1 MDNDSATSTSR
12 LDLQAAKR
20 ELLARLLKKEGID
33 LHDSHKIYPGQGDNN
48 NPLSFTQERLWFL
61 DQLEPGN
68 SVYNIGRAQRLV
80 GPLDLVILT
89 QSINEIVRRHE
100 ILRTTFACVDGVPSQ
115 VAAPTF
121 ALAVPVVNLRDLPP
135 SAQKGEIS
143 RIAVEEAQF
152 RFNLAMG
159 PLLRAKLLQ
168 LGGERHVLLLT
179 THQIVCD
186 GWSIGVFFR
195 ELSNLYQS
203 YSSGNSS
210 MLEDLPIQYADFAAW
225 QRQWLQGEVLETQI
239 SYWQKQLGDSLPI
252 LGISTDRPRP
262 AVQRF
267 RGARE
272 PVLLSKDLAKGVR
285 IFSQRAGVTSFMI
298 LLAVFKTLLYRY
310 TGQENLLVGCPF
322 AGRDHLETE
331 NLIGSFVNTLV
342 LRTNLNGDLPFSELL
357 SRVRDT
363 CLGAFAHQDLPFE
376 KLVMTFEGKRDLS
389 RNPLFQAMFAFQNRS
404 VASLNLPA
412 LTSEPIEVDT
422 KTSKFDFTLSLTDRG
437 NDLAGFFEYNTDLFN
452 RSTIERMIGYFRML
466 LEGILADSNKPIST
480 LTLLTEEEHH
490 QLVVKWNET
499 EADYPKYSCIHELF
513 EVQVERTSSAVA
525 VQFEGKWLTYR
536 ELNTRANQLAHY
548 LRRLGV
554 GPEKLVGI
562 CVERSTEMVVG
573 LLGILKAGGAYV
585 PLDPSYPEERL
596 KFMLEDSQVGVLLTQ
611 AQVIEDR
618 GWRMEDGDSRSSV
631 LDPQLKVVRLDRDAT
646 EIEQQSTYN
655 LNIRIGSEHLAYV
668 IYTSG
673 STGQPKGVQ
682 VSHRSIVNCLQA
694 IARQL
699 GFTKRDILLGV
710 TTISFDIAGLE
721 IYLPILLGG
730 KLVLASREDTIDGR
744 ELLGRLA
751 ESSATAMQATP
762 STWRMLLDAGWKG
775 ARDFKILC
783 GGETLSR
790 DLANRL
796 LGCGTL
802 WNLYGPTEST
812 IWSTIQKV
820 EPGEGS
826 VPIGRPIAN
835 TQIYILD
842 SHHQPVPIGISGDLY
857 IGGDGLARGYL
868 NRPELT
874 LEKFIPNTFND
885 NLNSRLYRTG
895 DRVKYL
901 ADGTIEFLGRM
912 DNQVKLRGH
921 RIELG
926 EIEATLI
933 QHPAVKDSV
942 VVVSAGDSLADQ
954 SLIAYVVA
962 KQQMAPSVAELR
974 AYLKERL
981 PDYMIPSLFV
991 ILDALPLTPN
1001 GKIDRNGLRPP
1012 DRSRSELAKAFVE
1025 PHSDLEE
1032 LVAQVWREV
1041 LKLDEIG
1048 IHDNFFELGGHSLL
1062 ATRVVARLR
1071 ANFNIDLPLRKL
1083 FELPTVARLAGHIE
1097 TLRRHERG
1105 VRVPPVLPVPR
1116 NRPIPLS
1123 FSQRRLWFLEKLDPG
1138 LVGYNM
1144 PATFEIKGVL
1154 DVSVLERALND
1165 IIARHESLRTRIV
1178 EVDGHPYQEVVA
1190 ALNFALPVI
1199 ELTYLS
1205 QPLAS
1210 IEVERIA
1217 AEDARAPF
1225 NLGAAPLMR
1234 AKILRLSE
1242 NHHVFILN
1250 FHHIVSDGS
1259 SVVVLFEEL
1268 ALLYGSFLEGKPSP
1282 LAPLAVQFADYS
1294 FWQNEILQSPE
1305 ISLQLQYWRNQLRMC
1320 QPLLNLPTDYRRTS
1334 VTSYLGA
1341 KQSVVLSDE
1350 LTKRLREM
1358 SLQEGATMFM
1368 ILLAGFYLLLSRHS
1382 GQRDLIVGA
1391 TVAGRN
1397 HPEIERLIG
1406 FFINVLPFRVEIP
1419 ADITFQKF
1427 VQQVRETCLDA
1438 YTHQDLPFERIV
1450 EEIKPEREL
1459 GRQPLVQVLFNLADI
1474 AERFLI
1480 LPGCEVVKLASFA
1493 LAAKYEL
1500 ALSAPEIDG
1509 KIQLNIVYNT
1519 ELFCESRIVSMLR
1532 ELEFLLSQVAAN
1544 PTERVDRL
1552 SLLAPFSQSMLPDP
1566 RSALGDAW
1574 HGPIYDKVA
1583 SHGISAPNQLAVI
1596 DMIGHWS
1603 YREIDNCSLRFVADL
1618 MDREIQAGDLV
1629 VVYAHRSGP
1638 LVPILLGILRAGAV
1652 FVILDPAYPPARLI
1666 DLLRIARPK
1675 GWIQMAAAGKLSAEV
1690 ADYLPTLDLR
1700 CQWVVPS
1707 SKDDLSELLL
1717 ATPIPQAVSVS
1728 ADAPAYVAFT
1738 SGTTGQPKGVL
1749 CRHGSM
1755 THFLPWQEKKF
1766 DLGPT
1771 DRFCVLSGL
1780 AYNYLQREIFTALWV
1795 GATVYMPPP
1804 EILQSPNALLD
1815 WLQQNEI
1822 TILHLT
1828 PALGQFLGMS
1838 TTARLLSVRR
1848 IFCGG
1853 DVLTKHTLATL
1864 RKFAP
1869 NAKITNL
1876 YGATETQRAS
1886 GYFEVPESMLSEN
1899 SNVKEI
1905 VPLGRGVE
1913 DVQLL
1918 LLTLSGKLAGIG
1930 EIGELFVRSPHLA
1943 AGYINDEQLTR
1954 ERFLVN
1960 PFATTETDRMFRTG
1974 EIGRYMP
1981 DGDVER
1987 VGRNDRRVNIRGFRV
2002 ELEEI
2007 EVILKQH
2014 PTVIDVAVMMHGFGT
2029 SAPGKQGSEASDP
2042 KLDHQLVAYIVS
2054 NEEDSQSLRD
2064 LLYSYIS
2071 ARLPGHMVP
2080 LRFVVLQRLP
2090 LNPNGK
2096 VDYRALS
2103 EIQLVQTEP
2112 SIASIAPRNAVEAQ
2126 LCNIL
2131 AQVLGQTTIG
2141 MDDNFFRLGGHSL
2154 LAVQAVVRIQESFGI
2169 TIDLRLFLDAP
2180 TIARLAQEIEVRL
2193 RAKSAALNEEDIER
2207 EEIEL

>member
-1 MDNDSATSTSR
+1 MDNDSATSASR
-12 LDLQAAKR
+12 IGLQTAKR

-33 LHDSHKIYPGQGDNN
+33 LRNSHKIYPGQGYNN
-48 NPLSFTQERLWFL
+48 CPLSFTQERLWFL
-61 DQLEPGN
+61 EQLEPGN
-68 SVYNIGRAQRLV
+68 SVYNICRAQRLT
-80 GPLDLVILT
+80 GPLDVVILT

-100 ILRTTFACVDGVPSQ
+100 ILRTSFPCVDGVPSQ
-115 VAAPTF
+115 VTAPTF
-121 ALAVPVVNLRDLPP
+121 TLAVPVVNLQELPP
-135 SAQKGEIS
+135 SVQRGEMS
-143 RIAVEEAQF
+143 RIVIEETQ
-152 RFNLAMG
+152 RTFNLAMG
-159 PLLRAKLLQ
+159 PLIRAKLLQ
-168 LGGERHVLLLT
+168 LGEERHVLLLT

-195 ELSNLYQS
+195 ELSHLYQS

-210 MLEDLPIQYADFAAW
+210 RLEDLPIQYADFAAW
-225 QRQWLQGEVLETQI
+225 QRQWFQGEVLETQI
-239 SYWQKQLGDSLPI
+239 SYWQQQLGQTLPT
-252 LGISTDRPRP
+252 LEISTDRPRP
-262 AVQRF
+262 AVQSF

-272 PVLLSKDLAKGVR
+272 PVLLSEDLAQGVR
-285 IFSQRAGVTSFMI
+285 ILSQRAGITPFMI

-310 TGQENLLVGCPF
+310 TGQEDLLVGCPF
-322 AGRDHLETE
+322 AGRHHLETE
-331 NLIGSFVNTLV
+331 NLIGSFVNTVV
-342 LRTNLNGDLPFSELL
+342 LRTNLHGDPPFSELL

-363 CLGAFAHQDLPFE
+363 CLGAYAHQDLPFE
-376 KLVMTFEGKRDLS
+376 KLVMKFEVKRDLS

-422 KTSKFDFTLSLTDRG
+422 ETSKFDFTLSLTDRG

-452 RSTIERMIGYFRML
+452 RSTIERMIGHFRIL
-466 LEGILADSNKPIST
+466 LEDILANSDKPIST
-480 LTLLTEEEHH
+480 LTILTKEERH
-490 QLVVKWNET
+490 QVVVKWNET
-499 EADYPKYSCIHELF
+499 QADYPKYSCIHELF
-513 EVQVERTSSAVA
+513 EVQVEKTPAAVA
-525 VQFEGKWLTYR
+525 VQFEGKRLTYR
-536 ELNTRANQLAHY
+536 ELNSRANQLAHY

-573 LLGILKAGGAYV
+573 LLGVLKAGGAYV

-596 KFMLEDSQVGVLLTQ
+596 RFMLED
-611 AQVIEDR
+611 AQVSVLITQEELV
-618 GWRMEDGDSRSSV
+618 EDGGWMMDDGEPRLIVVCVDHDASVIERGDTENPKSRTDS
-631 LDPQLKVVRLDRDAT
+631 
-646 EIEQQSTYN
+646 EN
-655 LNIRIGSEHLAYV
+655 LAYV

-673 STGQPKGVQ
+673 STGKPKGVE
-682 VSHRSIVNCLQA
+682 VSHRSLVNCLYAMAQ
-694 IARQL
+694 RL
-699 GFTKRDILLGV
+699 EFTNQDVLLAV
-710 TTISFDIAGLE
+710 TTISFDIAALE
-721 IYLPILLGG
+721 VYLPLIVGG
-730 KLVLASREDTIDGR
+730 KVVVASREDAMGGT
-744 ELLGRLA
+744 ELLSRLT
-751 ESSATAMQATP
+751 ECSATVMQATP

-783 GGETLSR
+783 GGEVLSR

-796 LGCGTL
+796 LGCGML
-802 WNLYGPTEST
+802 WNLYGPTETT
-812 IWSTIQKV
+812 IWSAMHRV

-826 VPIGRPIAN
+826 VPIGRPITN
-835 TQIYILD
+835 TQIYIMD
-842 SHHQPVPIGISGDLY
+842 SHHEPVPIGISGDLY

-868 NRPELT
+868 NRHDLIS
-874 LEKFIPNTFND
+874 EKFIPNTFSD

-895 DRVKYL
+895 DRAKYL
-901 ADGTIEFLGRM
+901 GDGTIEFIGRM

-933 QHPAVKDSV
+933 QHPAVEDSV
-942 VVVSAGDSLADQ
+942 VVVCAGDSLAEQ
-954 SLIAYVVA
+954 SLIGYVVS

-974 AYLKERL
+974 AYLKDRL

-991 ILDALPLTPN
+991 TLDALPLTPN
-1001 GKIDRNGLRPP
+1001 GKIDRNGLRLP
-1012 DRSRSELAKAFVE
+1012 DRSRPELAKAFVE

-1032 LVAQVWREV
+1032 LVAQIWREV
-1041 LKLDEIG
+1041 LKLDKIG

-1071 ANFNIDLPLRKL
+1071 AKLNIDLPLRKL
-1083 FELPTVARLAGHIE
+1083 FELPTVTQLAGHIE
-1097 TLRRHERG
+1097 ILRRHEKGIRI
-1105 VRVPPVLPVPR
+1105 PPILPVPR

-1138 LVGYNM
+1138 LAGYNM

-1154 DVSVLERALND
+1154 NIPVLERALNE
-1165 IIARHESLRTRIV
+1165 IITRHESLRTRIV

-1190 ALNFALPVI
+1190 ALDFVLPVV
-1199 ELTYLS
+1199 ELTHWS

-1217 AEDARAPF
+1217 AEDAKAPF

-1234 AKILRLSE
+1234 AKLLRLSE
-1242 NHHVFILN
+1242 NRHVFILN

-1268 ALLYGSFLEGKPSP
+1268 AMLYGSFLEGKPSP
-1282 LAPLAVQFADYS
+1282 LTPLAVQFADYS

-1305 ISLQLQYWRNQLRMC
+1305 ISLQLQYWRNQLKMC
-1320 QPLLNLPTDYRRTS
+1320 QSLLDLPTDYRRTS
-1334 VTSYLGA
+1334 VIRYLGA

-1350 LTKRLREM
+1350 LTKCLREM

-1368 ILLAGFYLLLSRHS
+1368 VLLAGFCFFLSRQS

-1397 HPEIERLIG
+1397 HPEVERLIG
-1406 FFINVLPFRVEIP
+1406 FFINVLPLRVDIP
-1419 ADITFQKF
+1419 ADITFQKL
-1427 VQQVRETCLDA
+1427 VHQVRETCLDA
-1438 YTHQDLPFERIV
+1438 YTHQDVPFERIV
-1450 EEIKPEREL
+1450 EEVKPEREL

-1480 LPGCEVVKLASFA
+1480 LPGCEVVKLAPSE
-1493 LAAKYEL
+1493 LASKYEL
-1500 ALSAPEIDG
+1500 VLSAPEVNG

-1519 ELFCESRIVSMLR
+1519 ELFSESRVVSMLR
-1532 ELEFLLSQVAAN
+1532 ELEFLFAQVAAK
-1544 PTERVDRL
+1544 PTEKVDRL
-1552 SLLAPFSQSMLPDP
+1552 SLLAPSSQSILPDP
-1566 RSALGDAW
+1566 TIALGDAW
-1574 HGPIYDKVA
+1574 HGALYDKVA
-1583 SHGISAPNQLAVI
+1583 SHGLSAPNQLAVI
-1596 DMIGHWS
+1596 DMIGPWT
-1603 YREIDNCSLRFVADL
+1603 YGEIDNCSLRFATDL
-1618 MDREIQAGDLV
+1618 MAREIQGGDLV
-1629 VVYAHRSGP
+1629 GVYAHRSAS

-1652 FVILDPAYPPARLI
+1652 FTILDPAYPPARLI
-1666 DLLRIARPK
+1666 DLLRIARPR
-1675 GWIQMAAAGKLSAEV
+1675 GWIQMAAAGKLSEEV
-1690 ADYLPTLDLR
+1690 ADYLTTLDLR

-1707 SKDDLSELLL
+1707 SKDDLSELLQ
-1717 ATPIPQAVSVS
+1717 ATPIRQTVSVS
-1728 ADAPAYVAFT
+1728 ADVPAYVAFT

-1766 DLGPT
+1766 DLGPA
-1771 DRFCVLSGL
+1771 DRFCALSGL

-1804 EILQSPNALLD
+1804 EILQSPNALID

-1853 DVLTKHTLATL
+1853 DILTKHTLATL

-1886 GYFEVPESMLSEN
+1886 GYFEVPDGMLSEN

-1905 VPLGRGVE
+1905 IPLGRGVE

-1918 LLTLSGKLAGIG
+1918 LLTPNGKLAGIG

-1954 ERFLVN
+1954 ERFAVN
-1960 PFATTETDRMFRTG
+1960 PFGTTETDRMFRTG
-1974 EIGRYMP
+1974 ELGRYMP
-1981 DGDVER
+1981 NGDVER

-2014 PTVIDVAVMMHGFGT
+2014 PTVIDVAVMMRAFSI
-2029 SAPGKQGSEASDP
+2029 SAPEKQGLEASDP
-2042 KLDHQLVAYIVS
+2042 KLEHQLVAYIVS
-2054 NEEDSQSLRD
+2054 NEENSQSLRD

-2071 ARLPGHMVP
+2071 VRLPGHMVP

-2112 SIASIAPRNAVEAQ
+2112 SIVSVEPRNVVEAQ

-2131 AQVLGQTTIG
+2131 AEVLGQTTIG

-2180 TIARLAQEIEVRL
+2180 TIATLAQEIEVQL
-2193 RAKSAALNEEDIER
+2193 RAKSAAVNAEDVER